1 MYILVNYISGGKYSG
16 EMKIN
21 ECTHLIINKPRGM
34 CNVSG
39 ALYYAPSPI
48 TTLLLQNYSLF
59 PKIFYPA
66 ANDFVRY
73 KRLFTPIKHGSE
85 REKDQ
90 TTSRKALRINDKH

>member
-34 CNVSG
+34 CNASG
-39 ALYYAPSPI
+39 ASYYAPSPI

-59 PKIFYPA
+59 PNIFYPS
-66 ANDFVRY
+66 ANDFVRC
-73 KRLFTPIKHGSE
+73 KRQFTPIKHGSE
-85 REKDQ
+85 SEKDQ
-90 TTSRKALRINDKH
+90 TTSKKALRINDKH

>member
-34 CNVSG
+34 CNASG

-48 TTLLLQNYSLF
+48 TALLLQNYSLF
-59 PKIFYPA
+59 PNIFYPS
-66 ANDFVRY
+66 ANDFVRS
-73 KRLFTPIKHGSE
+73 KRLFTPIINESE
-85 REKDQ
+85 SEKDQ
-90 TTSRKALRINDKH
+90 TTSKKALRIDDKH